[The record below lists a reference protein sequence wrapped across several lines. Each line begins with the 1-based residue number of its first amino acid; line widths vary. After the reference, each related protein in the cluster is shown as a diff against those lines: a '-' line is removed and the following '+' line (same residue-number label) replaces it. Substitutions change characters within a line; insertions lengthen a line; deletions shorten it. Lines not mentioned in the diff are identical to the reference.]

1 MRCEFLELR
10 IRASVDLEPSSHDPL
25 NEIRVQVV
33 PEERAK
39 RRVGAWAERRGDERA
54 SARVDDDTKVVSVI
68 NSPIHPPFHSP
79 LVLSPLAVSPTRPLT
94 QSVLRPVVLAA
105 GLGYYPSH
113 SIRPIQVINNPNKLC
128 SSF

>member
-68 NSPIHPPFHSP
+68 NSPIHP

-94 QSVLRPVVLAA
+94 QSVLLPVVLAA
-105 GLGYYPSH
+105 GLGSYPSD
-113 SIRPIQVINNPNKLC
+113 SIRPIQVVNNPNKLC